1 MQVFALKTFKMFT
14 EKEMERILCG
24 EQDSWA
30 VCIFLY
36 SFKLCAKSSDCSNF
50 GFFMQLKN
58 FEDHMEFEHGY
69 DMSSPSII
77 TVSTTNM
84 PMLIKHIFIEL

>member
-1 MQVFALKTFKMFT
+1 MFALKTFKMFT

-58 FEDHMEFEHGY
+58 FEDHMGFEHGY

-77 TVSTTNM
+77 TVSTTDM
-84 PMLIKHIFIEL
+84 PMLIKLIFIEL